1 MTDDDERISALFR
14 DAASDAGAP
23 PPAFGHDDVVSASR
37 RITTRRRSAAVA
49 AAAVIGLA
57 GLGAAVLLPIG
68 EDSLSSTAS
77 SPLEAP
83 EAASAP
89 YAADDA
95 GSARAEQEAGAG
107 QGSGGGE
114 AASAPAPP
122 AAPGLVPLG
131 PGAGPCADRQ
141 DPTLRRLVEQAL
153 PEVQDAAPA
162 ATTDVC
168 LSGRNRYLAL
178 QVPGGVL
185 TVSYVAPG
193 SIPAVVQG
201 ALLADTAS
209 GGSVIVHSTADPA
222 GARAPFA
229 DRLPELVAFLAPR
242 L

>member
-1 MTDDDERISALFR
+1 MSDDERLAALFR
-14 DAASDAGAP
+14 DAASDADAP
-23 PPAFGHDDVVSASR
+23 APRFDHDDVVSASR
-37 RITTRRRSAAVA
+37 RITARRRSAALA

-68 EDSLSSTAS
+68 GDSPASTAA
-77 SPLEAP
+77 SPLDAP
-83 EAASAP
+83 EAADAP
-89 YAADDA
+89 YAARDDA
-95 GSARAEQEAGAG
+95 GSGEAG
-107 QGSGGGE
+107 SGE
-114 AASAPAPP
+114 AGGAGGDAAAQAPAPP

-141 DPTLRRLVEQAL
+141 DPDLRRLVEQVL
-153 PEVQDAAPA
+153 PEVADAAPA

-168 LSGRNRYLAL
+168 LPGRDRYLAL

-185 TVSYVAPG
+185 TVSYLAPG

-209 GGSVIVHSTADPA
+209 GGTLIVHSTADRA
-222 GARAPFA
+222 GFA